1 MLTCAHSKTL
11 ATLMCNIDHCV
22 LADSIGPCNQE
33 CVTVVPANFYSPGHP
48 SQHQQRLISGPRWH
62 RPPSPGSLA
71 AESSAPPSPSSPPAE
86 PGDPPTCPAAPAA
99 FLQAKKKE
107 KKNLIR
113 CTSLKNKTQSVL
125 HRAAEGACTVPSLLF
140 MTTMELLRCW
150 MAWLYCSVRQ

>member
-1 MLTCAHSKTL
+1 MCFPLKKKSWFHCCLSNDRFCVTTCNILHLSRKCPSVLTCAHSKTL

-33 CVTVVPANFYSPGHP
+33 CVTVVPANIYSPGHP

-99 FLQAKKKE
+99 FLQVKKKRRKTKSNQMHQS
-107 KKNLIR
+107 KK
-113 CTSLKNKTQSVL
+113 
-125 HRAAEGACTVPSLLF
+125 
-140 MTTMELLRCW
+140 
-150 MAWLYCSVRQ
+150 